1 MLLTERLFEEEMPPW
16 LNGMRR
22 MLRL

>member
-1 MLLTERLFEEEMPPW
+1 LLTERLFEEEMPPW
-16 LNGMRR
+16 LNEMRR